1 MTIGDIIEKIRR
13 IEDLEKELIQLE
25 NLRIS
30 LGDSDAILYFDF
42 DRLEQLKTLIG
53 IYSSESISE

>member
-42 DRLEQLKTLIG
+42 DRLEQLKSLIS
-53 IYSSESISE
+53 IYSSEIILE

>member
-30 LGDSDAILYFDF
+30 LGDSDAILDFDF
-42 DRLEQLKTLIG
+42 HRLEQLKTLIG